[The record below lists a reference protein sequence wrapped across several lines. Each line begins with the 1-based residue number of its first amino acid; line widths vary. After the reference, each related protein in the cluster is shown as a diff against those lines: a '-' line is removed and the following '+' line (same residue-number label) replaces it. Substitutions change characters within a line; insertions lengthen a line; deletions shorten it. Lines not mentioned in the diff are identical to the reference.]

1 MAQADQTVQNA
12 TFPTV
17 RADINNN
24 LAALFSANSG
34 STAPSVTVAFQDWI
48 DTSGTDPLWKKRNA
62 ANNAWITLGTISA
75 GTIAFEGTL
84 PSQTGNAGEYLK
96 TDGTDATWEPI
107 VSGINAADVFVSSG
121 NWTCPA
127 GVQKVLV
134 TVIGGGGGGQGNRRQ
149 STLSTAGNNGGAG
162 GYGAGILAVTP
173 GTTYTVTVG
182 AGGVGTAGDSNS
194 VADTATA
201 GGTSTFETIE
211 ATGGDG
217 GGGAAGAVAASG
229 SCSSADATLRRSNV
243 SAAIPFL
250 VNGTDITRG
259 TAAGTAAEAWAVTSG
274 FSPGSLG
281 LGGAY
286 ATTVFNAGSGG
297 VGGAVLLLY

>member
-34 STAPSVTVAFQDWI
+34 NTAPTVTVAFQDWI

-62 ANNAWITLGTISA
+62 ANNAWITLGTISGGA
-75 GTIAFEGTL
+75 IAFEGTL
-84 PSQTGNAGEYLK
+84 PDQSGNAGEYLK

-134 TVIGGGGGGQGNRRQ
+134 TVIGGGGGGRG
-149 STLSTAGNNGGAG
+149 TSTANGGDGGAG
-162 GYGAGILAVTP
+162 GYGVGVLTVTP

-182 AGGVGTAGDSNS
+182 SGGVGGAAGGNS
-194 VADTATA
+194 GTA
-201 GGTSTFETIE
+201 GGTSTFETIS

-217 GGGAAGAVAASG
+217 ATTTTNAANG

-243 SAAIPFL
+243 EKAIPFL
-250 VNGTDITRG
+250 VNGDNLRPNN
-259 TAAGTAAEAWAVTSG
+259 AGTAAIAWSITSN
-274 FSPGSLG
+274 FSPGAIG
-281 LGGAY
+281 KGPNAIDNEPGA
-286 ATTVFNAGSGG
+286 GG